1 MLGVLLALRVSMQ
14 SMGEKAAPIISS
26 AIELALK
33 GLAALWLI
41 PAYGFIGTSITE
53 PVTWVLMTVFL
64 LLVYLTQTRKKL
76 AE

>member
-1 MLGVLLALRVSMQ
+1 MLLALRVSMQ

-26 AIELALK
+26 TIELALK

-53 PVTWVLMTVFL
+53 PVT
-64 LLVYLTQTRKKL
+64 
-76 AE
+76 